1 MTTDIHA
8 ATQAIREALATFP
21 KGWLT
26 AFHEVRE
33 REPGVAEIGIF
44 WEDTDSLA
52 EVVTVDTGNYYD
64 NAAAMPDARFIAAC
78 NPEAITA
85 ILAALEARDAEIAAL
100 SAQSRALRA
109 LVHHWKYYGG
119 ATNFEQMVEAAEKL
133 LEPEARQIRGD
144 GGKERKGC

>member
-8 ATQAIREALATFP
+8 ATQAIREALAAGPTP
-21 KGWLT
+21 GPWLLAT
-26 AFHEVRE
+26 SNSWRRFVAQDMTPVC
-33 REPGVAEIGIF
+33 EPVTQNDGHPDLYFRNGG
-44 WEDTDSLA
+44 TD
-52 EVVTVDTGNYYD
+52 G
-64 NAAAMPDARFIAAC
+64 PDARFIAAC